1 MHLNHK
7 TETTRLN
14 EIVSIRNSL
23 NDIFEK
29 NTPQIWTGDFN
40 ALTKDDYSSDQWNE
54 ITEVRAKD
62 NWELPQTDLTEKIK
76 EYGFKAGDTAML
88 LSVHRVD
95 LQRVSI
101 RESTSKT
108 FLLRLQ
114 RCVIRQW
121 NRNFTGPLIQIR
133 ALQYP
138 LISGYLEV
146 KAIIAHQN
154 L

>member
-1 MHLNHK
+1 MHLDHR

-76 EYGFKAGDTAML
+76 EFGFQAGDTAML
-88 LSVHRVD
+88 LSI
-95 LQRVSI
+95 QGVSAKNLYQGKYC
-101 RESTSKT
+101 KT
-108 FLLRLQ
+108 LLLRLQ
-114 RCVIRQW
+114 
-121 NRNFTGPLIQIR
+121 
-133 ALQYP
+133 
-138 LISGYLEV
+138 
-146 KAIIAHQN
+146 
-154 L
+154 

>member
-1 MHLNHK
+1 MLSQRLRLNSATSELQQFVFLGGNIYQSFIAAEVEIGENTFVITCMHLNHR

-40 ALTKDDYSSDQWNE
+40 ALTKEDYSSDHWNE

-76 EYGFKAGDTAML
+76 EYGFQAGDTAVP
-88 LSVHRVD
+88 LSVWW
-95 LQRVSI
+95 L
-101 RESTSKT
+101 
-108 FLLRLQ
+108 
-114 RCVIRQW
+114 
-121 NRNFTGPLIQIR
+121 
-133 ALQYP
+133 
-138 LISGYLEV
+138 
-146 KAIIAHQN
+146 
-154 L
+154 